1 MAEQRIQQLIR
12 YWETLA
18 AGRSHWENTWQ
29 EVSDNC
35 IARRDF
41 TVQRAKGQ
49 QRTVRIY
56 DTTTRDAQ
64 KNLSAALHA
73 LLTNPATRWHEMRW
87 QTTELNEFEEAVRY
101 LEQIKRRVG
110 HAFGKPDSGFSTE
123 IHEVYNDLPSFG
135 TACMYISDDPGFGAR
150 FMSRPLAEIY
160 FDVDQAKMVK
170 VVFRSF
176 KLKAWQAVEFFGAER
191 VPKAAAKLDNDP
203 TKEFQFLHHVKQNDA
218 PIPGRLDASG
228 MPWESIYISMEDK
241 SIIDEGGFWENP
253 YLIPRWE
260 VDAGEMYGRC
270 PAIDHLPDQKML
282 NSMWRTYIRT
292 TEKAG
297 DPPVL
302 VDHDGVM
309 PGSQVRITPN
319 AQIVVLNDG
328 TNRDPVRYLESRA
341 QIQWSVE
348 MIETRSQ
355 KIEKGFHSEIIQ
367 AFRDPRMTATQFL
380 GLQRLAQRLLSPVL
394 GRIQPSLLDP
404 MIKRVFGIESRR
416 SDFPQPPPALQAL
429 FEQRPDLA
437 ELKIEYISP
446 VARAQKASEAQAIL
460 DSFAAATAIAEKIP
474 DVLDNI
480 DGDAAVRAVFEG
492 NGVPIEILR
501 RKDDVVVIRQAQ
513 AQIAETDRQNQLAL
527 EGGNTVAKL
536 LPGIAQL
543 NEQAGGAAP

>member
-1 MAEQRIQQLIR
+1 MADQRIKQLIR

-18 AGRSHWENTWQ
+18 ANRSHWENTWQ
-29 EVSDNC
+29 EVADNC

-41 TVQRAKGQ
+41 TVRRAKGQ

-73 LLTNPATRWHEMRW
+73 LLTNPATKWQEMRW
-87 QTTELNEFEEAVRY
+87 QTAELNEVEEAVRY
-101 LEQIKRRVG
+101 LELVKARVR
-110 HAFGKPDSGFSTE
+110 HAFSKPTAGFSTE

-135 TACMYISDDPGFGAR
+135 TACMYIADDPGFGAR
-150 FMSRPLAEIY
+150 FMSRPLSEIY
-160 FDVDQAKMVK
+160 FDVDQSKNVK

-176 KLKAWQAVEFFGAER
+176 MLKAWQAVEFFGAEL
-191 VPKAAAKLDNDP
+191 VPKAAAKVDSDP
-203 TKEFQFLHHVKQNDA
+203 TKEFQFLHHVKQRGI

-228 MPWESIYISMEDK
+228 MAWESIYISMEDK
-241 SIIDEGGFWENP
+241 SIISEGGFHENP

-260 VDAGEMYGRC
+260 VDAGEIYGRC
-270 PAIDHLPDQKML
+270 PGIDHLPDQKML

-292 TEKAG
+292 NEKAG

-328 TNRDPVRYLESRA
+328 TSREPVRYLENRA
-341 QIQWSVE
+341 QLNFTVDL
-348 MIETRSQ
+348 IETRSQ

-404 MIKRVFGIESRR
+404 MIKRVHGIESRR
-416 SDFPQPPPALQAL
+416 SDFPQPPPNLLAL
-429 FEQRPDLA
+429 FQQFPELA
-437 ELKIEYISP
+437 NLSIEYISP

-460 DSFAAATAIAEKIP
+460 DSFAAATAIAEAIP

-480 DGDAAVRAVFEG
+480 DGDAATRAIFEG

-501 RKDDVVVIRQAQ
+501 RKDDVIVMREAQ
-513 AQIAETDRQNQLAL
+513 ARIAETDRQNQMAL

-543 NEQAGGAAP
+543 NEAAGGAAP